1 MLKLTNLNLI
11 IKFKNDLTTAI
22 FMFLVAFLNK
32 KIDKIKI
39 ETVQL
44 DEWFSQ
50 YIELLSKFE
59 LWNLRTEI
67 IKIYQSDFMKNLT
80 QKSINYNIMCS
91 SCKKSIKH
99 GTFICSSCNKN
110 IFLCIFWLV
119 LLIYFF
125 KRGFYYNFFNF

>member
-1 MLKLTNLNLI
+1 MLKLNNLNLI
-11 IKFKNDLTTAI
+11 LTFKNDLTTAI

-119 LLIYFF
+119 LLIYLL
-125 KRGFYYNFFNF
+125 KGGFYCNFFNF